1 MFCPKC
7 GENLSDD
14 AQFCGNCGN
23 KLDKPEAKAA
33 EDKNPNQNQANAIV
47 VNGGS
52 AALMSQGKVAG
63 ISAVIFVVV
72 MIVASV
78 SSGGFG
84 LSHDSASS
92 APTSKNSAYSYSSSS
107 SNSSS
112 GQHYRNMDELVDA
125 IKRGEV
131 DI

>member
-7 GENLSDD
+7 GENLADG
-14 AQFCGNCGN
+14 AQFCGNCGS
-23 KLDKPEAKAA
+23 KLDKLDNKAA
-33 EDKNPNQNQANAIV
+33 EDKKPNQSQASANVAH
-47 VNGGS
+47 GGS
-52 AALMSQGKVAG
+52 AALMSNGRVAG

-72 MIVASV
+72 MIVAGV

-112 GQHYRNMDELVDA
+112 GQHYRNMDDLMDA